1 MSKIKELFGV
11 EVGEEF
17 YLKWNFEEFCDK
29 TMKYHFEADD
39 YLHRSD
45 NSLSTINPLSILLG
59 VFGETKIVEIEKL
72 ILDDVE
78 KKFIGNIIKPFDIKD
93 ITKVKCTYQDK
104 LFIAIRLTNGEQIC
118 LPFFSSKSKMYKGMK
133 WDKPYTPEELGI

>member
-1 MSKIKELFGV
+1 MSKLKELFGV

-29 TMKYHFEADD
+29 TTKYHFEADG

-45 NSLSTINPLSILLG
+45 NSLSIINPLSMLLG
-59 VFGETKIVEIEKL
+59 VYGETKIVKIEKP

-78 KKFIGNIIKPFDIKD
+78 KKFLGNIIRPFEVDYIYKGGVCFGEKMY
-93 ITKVKCTYQDK
+93 I
-104 LFIAIRLTNGEQIC
+104 IIRLTNSEEIL
-118 LPFFSSKSKMYKGMK
+118 LPFFSSTSGMYKGMELNK
-133 WDKPYTPEELGI
+133 SYSPEELGL